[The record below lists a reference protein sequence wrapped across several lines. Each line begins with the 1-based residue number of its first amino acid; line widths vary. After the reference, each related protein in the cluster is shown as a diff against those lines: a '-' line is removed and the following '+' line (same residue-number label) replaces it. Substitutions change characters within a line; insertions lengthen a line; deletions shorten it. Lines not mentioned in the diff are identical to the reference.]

1 MEHITNEE
9 LLSLKIQEII
19 VKHIS
24 IKNEDVKICKVDG
37 KIAVEYEFKIEE
49 FRKDIEKEIFEFLKE
64 NNINQNK

>member
-19 VKHIS
+19 VKHSS

-37 KIAVEYEFKIEE
+37 KIAVEYEFKTEE
-49 FRKDIEKEIFEFLKE
+49 LRKDIEKAISEFLKE

>member
-19 VKHIS
+19 VKHSCIES
-24 IKNEDVKICKVDG
+24 EDVKICKVDG
-37 KIAVEYEFKIEE
+37 KIAVEYEFNTEE
-49 FRKDIEKEIFEFLKE
+49 FRKDLEKAIFEFLKE